1 MSIRSHLNIFI
12 GFCLTLILSAYSL
25 YGQSIKIN
33 APAQAEVGQAFTI
46 TYQIVGGSGDAKITS
61 SPELGALQLLYG
73 PAFAHKADVLYINGR
88 VSQSSSYDI
97 TYTVLATEPGTYKV
111 TGPTIAISGKTFKGG
126 TSSIKVTASAQG
138 SSPHQP
144 TATGRGRGS
153 EQAIFNFVAIPER
166 TTVYE
171 QEPLLVTYRTR
182 GTQRYRIINHASAT
196 HKGFVSQDI
205 RASNQIPFFSERIN
219 GVNYISLDLISEVL
233 YPIASGEQ
241 YISSAEAIISYIVA
255 DESSFFLDQEKKEEL
270 QSREIKINVKP
281 LPTEGRPETFSG
293 AVGQF
298 SIHYE
303 LDKQPWRTNEA
314 SSLKII
320 ISGTG
325 NLNPAKS
332 PAITLPDA
340 LELYDPIESND
351 QVYSNGE
358 VRATRTIE
366 YSLIPRKT
374 GRVQLPTLE
383 LSYFDPKSGSY
394 RKAIA
399 QAQTVEVIQGR
410 NIERQEGGAVLQH
423 ATTGEDTPY
432 DIIPEGESSPSLHQQ
447 SELGIVSYLGI
458 NILVVVLGFA
468 LYRYLVYRRAQ
479 RADTTSYKAT
489 RAGKIANKRLSIA
502 RQKLNEGITDAFYSE
517 LLKAI
522 WGYLGD
528 KLKLPQ
534 SALNRSDI
542 AIALQDRGVS
552 GEVITELTSIID
564 TVEYARYAPTSTP
577 QGLQELYSRS
587 AHLIEAIESRK

>member
-1 MSIRSHLNIFI
+1 MSIRSHLSILI
-12 GFCLTLILSAYSL
+12 VFCLALIFSTHKLH
-25 YGQSIKIN
+25 GQSVKVN
-33 APAQAEVGQAFTI
+33 APSQVEVGQKFTI
-46 TYQIVGGSGDAKITS
+46 TYQIVGGNGDATIS
-61 SPELGALQLLYG
+61 SAPELGALQLLYG
-73 PAFAHKADVLYINGR
+73 PAFAREVEVLYVNGR
-88 VSQSSSYDI
+88 VTPSSSYNI

-111 TGPTIAISGKTFKGG
+111 TGPTISISGKTLKGS
-126 TSSIKVTASAQG
+126 TSNIKITPATQR
-138 SSPHQP
+138 SSNPQQL
-144 TATGRGRGS
+144 AGMGERGH
-153 EQAIFNFVAIPER
+153 QAIFNFVAIPER

-182 GTQRYRIINHASAT
+182 GTQPYRIINHAPAS

-205 RASNQIPFFSERIN
+205 QESNQIPFFSERIN
-219 GVNYISLDLISEVL
+219 GTNYISLNLISEVL
-233 YPIASGEQ
+233 YPIAAGEQ
-241 YISSAEAIISYIVA
+241 SISSAAAVISYIAA
-255 DESSFFLDQEKKEEL
+255 DEASVFLNQDKKEEL
-270 QSREIKINVKP
+270 LSQEVKINVKP
-281 LPTEGRPETFSG
+281 IPVEGRPETFSG

-298 SIHYE
+298 SIRYE

-325 NLNPAKS
+325 NLKPAKS

-351 QVYSNGE
+351 QVYSNGQIN
-358 VRATRTIE
+358 ATRTIE

-374 GRVQLPTLE
+374 GRVQLPTLT

-394 RKAIA
+394 RTATA
-399 QAQTVEVIQGR
+399 QAQTVEVVQGR
-410 NIERQEGGAVLQH
+410 NIEHQQGGAVLQH
-423 ATTGEDTPY
+423 ATSGQDVPY
-432 DIIPEGESSPSLHQQ
+432 DIIQEGTTPSAHPQ
-447 SELGIVSYLGI
+447 SGLGIVSYLVV
-458 NILVVVLGFA
+458 NILIVVLGFG
-468 LYRYLVYRRAQ
+468 LYRYLAYRRAQ
-479 RADTTSYKAT
+479 RSDTTSYKAT
-489 RAGKIANKRLSIA
+489 RAGKIASKRLSIA
-502 RQKLNEGITDAFYSE
+502 RQKLNENAIDAFYGE

-552 GEVITELTSIID
+552 NEVITELTSIID
-564 TVEYARYAPTSTP
+564 TIEYARYAPTNTP

-587 AHLIEAIESRK
+587 AHLIEEIESRR

>member
-1 MSIRSHLNIFI
+1 MSIRSHLSILI
-12 GFCLTLILSAYSL
+12 VFCLALIFSTHKLH
-25 YGQSIKIN
+25 GQSVKVN
-33 APAQAEVGQAFTI
+33 APSQVEVGQKFTI
-46 TYQIVGGSGDAKITS
+46 TYQIVGGNGDATIS
-61 SPELGALQLLYG
+61 SAPELGALQLLYG
-73 PAFAHKADVLYINGR
+73 PAFAREVEVLYVNGR
-88 VSQSSSYDI
+88 VTPSSSYNI

-111 TGPTIAISGKTFKGG
+111 TGPTISISGKTLKGS
-126 TSSIKVTASAQG
+126 TSNIKITPATQR
-138 SSPHQP
+138 SSNPQQL
-144 TATGRGRGS
+144 AGMGERGH
-153 EQAIFNFVAIPER
+153 QAIFNFVAIPER

-182 GTQRYRIINHASAT
+182 GTQPYRIINHAPAS

-205 RASNQIPFFSERIN
+205 QESTQIPFFSERIN
-219 GVNYISLDLISEVL
+219 GTNYISLNLISEVL
-233 YPIASGEQ
+233 YPIAAGEQ
-241 YISSAEAIISYIVA
+241 SISSAAAVISYIAA
-255 DESSFFLDQEKKEEL
+255 DEASVFLNQDKKEEL
-270 QSREIKINVKP
+270 LSQEVKINVKP
-281 LPTEGRPETFSG
+281 IPVEGRPETFSG

-298 SIHYE
+298 SIRYE

-325 NLNPAKS
+325 NLKPAKS

-351 QVYSNGE
+351 QVYSNGQIN
-358 VRATRTIE
+358 ATRTIE

-374 GRVQLPTLE
+374 GRVQLPTLT

-394 RKAIA
+394 RTATA
-399 QAQTVEVIQGR
+399 QAQTVEVVQGR
-410 NIERQEGGAVLQH
+410 NIEHQQGGAVLQH
-423 ATTGEDTPY
+423 ATSGQDVPY
-432 DIIPEGESSPSLHQQ
+432 DIIQEGTTPSAHPQ
-447 SELGIVSYLGI
+447 SGLGIVSYLVV
-458 NILVVVLGFA
+458 NILIVVLGFG
-468 LYRYLVYRRAQ
+468 LYRYLAYRRAQ
-479 RADTTSYKAT
+479 RSDTTSYKAT
-489 RAGKIANKRLSIA
+489 RAGKIASKRLSIA
-502 RQKLNEGITDAFYSE
+502 RQKLNENAIDAFYGE

-552 GEVITELTSIID
+552 NEVITELTSIID
-564 TVEYARYAPTSTP
+564 TIEYARYAPTNTP

-587 AHLIEAIESRK
+587 AHLIEEIESRR